1 MAADNLPAPLRDVVE
16 RLASLP
22 GLGPKSA
29 LRAALT
35 LLAMPRERAQ
45 ALGRSIVDLRE
56 NLCLCREC
64 GALTEKSP
72 CHICADPGRDRTQ
85 LCLVAEWDSLLAL
98 EQMGVFKGMYMI
110 LGGLLSPLDGVE
122 ACNLEFERL
131 RERLSR
137 GEVTELIL
145 GMGATV
151 ESESTCS
158 YVRNLVRDGYPGVKV
173 TRLAQG
179 IPMGAEVKYMDKE
192 TLRQSLAHRQDV

>member
-1 MAADNLPAPLRDVVE
+1 
-16 RLASLP
+16 
-22 GLGPKSA
+22 
-29 LRAALT
+29 
-35 LLAMPRERAQ
+35 
-45 ALGRSIVDLRE
+45 
-56 NLCLCREC
+56 
-64 GALTEKSP
+64 P
-72 CHICADPGRDRTQ
+72 CHICADPARDRAQ

-98 EQMGVFKGMYMI
+98 EQMGVYKGLYMI

-122 ACNLEFERL
+122 VCNLEFERL
-131 RERLSR
+131 RRRLGS

-158 YVRNLVRDGYPGVKV
+158 YVKNLTEKGYPGVRV

-192 TLRQSLAHRQDV
+192 TLRQSLTHRQDI

>member
-1 MAADNLPAPLRDVVE
+1 
-16 RLASLP
+16 
-22 GLGPKSA
+22 
-29 LRAALT
+29 
-35 LLAMPRERAQ
+35 
-45 ALGRSIVDLRE
+45 
-56 NLCLCREC
+56 
-64 GALTEKSP
+64 
-72 CHICADPGRDRTQ
+72 
-85 LCLVAEWDSLLAL
+85 
-98 EQMGVFKGMYMI
+98 MYMI